1 MGIIIKP
8 VPAGSRVSNG
18 LSAGNSVVYQNEK
31 PNDQQNNRTIS
42 IILTEFD
49 NQGNRTD
56 RNISSWEFRNRR
68 AAISQDGSVVA
79 WQTNSTTDGGKDDI
93 LLLDL
98 IKPNALPRRITQ
110 SPENDGHPF
119 FSRDGEWL
127 LFESDRTG
135 NWEIFKIHIFSG
147 TVTQLTDDSSYVSTR
162 PRW

>member
-1 MGIIIKP
+1 
-8 VPAGSRVSNG
+8 
-18 LSAGNSVVYQNEK
+18 
-31 PNDQQNNRTIS
+31 
-42 IILTEFD
+42 
-49 NQGNRTD
+49 
-56 RNISSWEFRNRR
+56 
-68 AAISQDGSVVA
+68 
-79 WQTNSTTDGGKDDI
+79 